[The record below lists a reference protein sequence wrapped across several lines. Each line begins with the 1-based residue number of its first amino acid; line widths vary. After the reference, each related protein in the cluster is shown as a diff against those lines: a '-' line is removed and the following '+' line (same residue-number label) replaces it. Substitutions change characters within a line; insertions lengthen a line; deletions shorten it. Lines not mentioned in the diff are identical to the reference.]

1 MKRTALP
8 LRTAPMRRTGRLR
21 PRSAKTA
28 RTYVARRALVATLL
42 EQRPWCEFPDG
53 CSERAVDV
61 HELRGRGVG
70 GSMLD
75 LDNCRTS
82 CRFHNGWAED
92 NPAAAYAIGWKRDA
106 SYRKGAA

>member
-1 MKRTALP
+1 MKRSRPLSRRTP
-8 LRTAPMRRTGRLR
+8 LRF
-21 PRSAKTA
+21 RSSKRAA
-28 RTYVARRALVATLL
+28 VMPARRALVAALL
-42 EQRPWCEFPDG
+42 ADRPWCQFPLG
-53 CSERAVDV
+53 CDQRAVDV

-92 NPAAAYAIGWKRDA
+92 NPAAAYAIDWKRDA
-106 SYRKGAA
+106 SWRAAA

>member
-1 MKRTALP
+1 VKRTALP